1 MRMIR
6 RLLCL
11 ALLLFGLWT
20 RALAGPA
27 QEARQ
32 SVPHASGA
40 AYDAPSFVAELH
52 RVADILK
59 QKPSTK
65 DLVAL
70 SNTLP
75 SHWTVSTPQFT
86 YSLSSEPLRRQLT
99 SLSANNALT
108 WVNHLTAE
116 VEATYAPA
124 AATSPQARAELDRI
138 LARPEFAAVRPPS
151 AWELLRR
158 RIVAWLEE
166 QLVRLFQGLDRH
178 PLGGRILLWLILL
191 GAVGFIALGLFRFLS
206 SRDRASV
213 LPRSAVV
220 LAARTWQEWVHAA
233 HDAAKRGDYR
243 EAVHSAYWAGVA
255 RLEDAGLLPQ
265 DRTKTPREYL
275 RLVDTPAPGPLAP
288 AKTHREPLAALTS
301 RLEKV
306 WYANRDAHPED
317 YQDSL
322 RQLEALGCTLE

>member
-1 MRMIR
+1 MIHR
-6 RLLCL
+6 FFFLV
-11 ALLLFGLWT
+11 LLLSGLLP
-20 RALAGPA
+20 RVLAGPFTEA
-27 QEARQ
+27 QQSAPQVSSDALDAR
-32 SVPHASGA
+32 
-40 AYDAPSFVAELH
+40 SFVAELH

-75 SHWTVSTPQFT
+75 PHWTVSTPQFT
-86 YSLSSEPLRRQLT
+86 YSVSSEPLRHQLT

-108 WVNHLTAE
+108 WVNHLAAE

-124 AATSPQARAELDRI
+124 AAASPQARAELDRI
-138 LARPEFAAVRPPS
+138 LARPEFAAVHPPS

-158 RIVAWLEE
+158 RVVAWLEE

-220 LAARTWQEWVHAA
+220 LATRTWQEWVHAA

-243 EAVHSAYWAGVA
+243 EAVHSAYWAGIA

-275 RLVDTPAPGPLAP
+275 RLVDVQGPGQLAP

-306 WYANRDAHPED
+306 WYANRGAHPED

-322 RQLEALGCTLE
+322 RQLEALGCPLE